1 MGFLCQNNL
10 LKFYINEN
18 NYETSIYC
26 HIKDILNYILNND
39 INDSS
44 NKELTKK
51 TERFLIWYLK
61 AEITNDDENT
71 IKKKNTQLDNK
82 IIETESKVYEYM
94 EKIRDYLNKNVSDND
109 VKMKYI
115 QEILNNLSTDPE
127 DLFYEATVLNI
138 QKNHSIKD
146 ESLDFDTNIYKPFLD
161 IVKQKILGQS
171 QNDQNKKYY
180 AEIINLFQK
189 LQLKAR
195 NNLDKIL
202 NLIQNLIY
210 QKANEGKKVNIDYL
224 KQLYYSNYLMKEN
237 IFILNYQLDMI
248 KDNRNNPPYFENIQN
263 IIEAKINFGK
273 SKSFDETEKTINEN
287 LEGIVNIVNQ

>member
-1 MGFLCQNNL
+1 
-10 LKFYINEN
+10 
-18 NYETSIYC
+18 
-26 HIKDILNYILNND
+26 
-39 INDSS
+39 
-44 NKELTKK
+44 
-51 TERFLIWYLK
+51 
-61 AEITNDDENT
+61 
-71 IKKKNTQLDNK
+71 
-82 IIETESKVYEYM
+82 M

-273 SKSFDETEKTINEN
+273 SKSFDDTEKTINEN